1 MDISMFILVGVLLF
15 VPCMYGISMF
25 WYFVISK
32 KRGIY
37 LIEVLVSLAS
47 LIAIITLA
55 SIAYSADMG
64 DALAAI
70 FGSLFLI
77 PVLVGALVAALLV
90 KLTIVFLIKDKSK
103 G

>member
-1 MDISMFILVGVLLF
+1 MDIGIFILLGVLLF

-37 LIEVLVSLAS
+37 LIEVLVSVAS
-47 LIAIITLA
+47 LIGMIILG

-77 PVLVGALVAALLV
+77 PILVGALVAALLV
-90 KLTIVFLIKDKSK
+90 KLTIVFLSKDK
-103 G
+103 